1 MSAASHRISRLE
13 PYLDRAEPAPTLL
26 KMLVGV
32 QLAGFREDAGLSQD
46 QAARALG
53 FSAAKLSRIESGK
66 GRRPPSE
73 TDVRA
78 LLEHYDTD
86 PYEASVL
93 LKLLQRAGEPG
104 WWQRYDK
111 RLMPEWFDRLVGLQ
125 EAAATIRTFE
135 IQYVPGLLQTE
146 AYTDAVV
153 RRGLPNAPASEV
165 GRRVEL
171 RKRRAQLLDRKDA
184 PQLWAIIDESVLL
197 RVLGSREVMREQLAH
212 RRDGEAAPCDAAD
225 RAAGRD
231 ERVGARD
238 PRHLPAFR
246 WHQPAGRGLPGAH
259 QERQLPGGPGRDRR
273 VRRALVRATGPA
285 GVSAD
290 APVRRTRS
298 TRRSADAAPPRCP
311 GARWRPPRAPA
322 PGCPCRRRV
331 PRRPWAPAPGPSG
344 PASPGP

>member
-259 QERQLPGGPGRDRR
+259 QERQLPGGPGRDRG
-273 VRRALVRATGPA
+273 VPGRAGPA
-285 GVSAD
+285 GRRGAHSAGVTGAAARDDGD
-290 APVRRTRS
+290 ALLRQVAARTTEEGDRKS
-298 TRRSADAAPPRCP
+298 
-311 GARWRPPRAPA
+311 
-322 PGCPCRRRV
+322 V
-331 PRRPWAPAPGPSG
+331 V
-344 PASPGP
+344 